1 MYKVFLSV
9 LCLSSLLIFPAAAE
23 TQVTEMPASQS
34 QVKQSQAKQSVAKS
48 ELVKINSAT
57 AAELSSLNGI
67 GEAKATAIVEYRK
80 AHGNFSSVEEL
91 TNVKGIGEKLVD
103 KNRSQLSL

>member
-23 TQVTEMPASQS
+23 TKLTEKPTSQT
-34 QVKQSQAKQSVAKS
+34 QAKQPVAKV
-48 ELVKINSAT
+48 ELIKINSAT
-57 AAELSSLNGI
+57 AEELSVLNGI
-67 GEAKATAIVEYRK
+67 GESKAKAIVEYRK
-80 AHGNFSSVEEL
+80 THGKFSSVEEL